1 MNEKQKMDIVKKAKI
16 KMWLGLIL
24 IIVIGLAIA
33 IYFIFL
39 KNESTDTISLN
50 DWKSYTNEIY
60 NFSFQYPPD
69 VSVVVDEPKRE
80 VDLKGPL
87 LDSGKEW
94 PRFYIANYPGDEY
107 RPPAGTDLKP
117 WITDKLGYEEFA
129 EDRQIAGENAVHIT
143 TIKNVHDDQIDRY
156 YFLKNGQIFQVDILN
171 TDGKVDWD
179 IYNKFL
185 DSIAFNI
192 SKEENAVDSKFLAVN
207 TTDWLIY
214 EDVINGYRVKYP
226 SDYLIKTEEVNHV
239 VFDSS
244 LVDMENSSLLQ
255 FTVDT
260 SDTDMQ
266 TYRLGVVTDEQ
277 VDTDTEILEEDVMI
291 DGLEGDKITLKNKSG
306 ETIIHYLVS
315 YLGKTYDISAGDS
328 LAENILLAVVD
339 NFGIYQF
346 STDVDITSTA
356 LFLGKECVSNND
368 CGAYPCNPNIGKC
381 LVQDCT
387 DDSGCAV
394 GVCGLH
400 ATPVLG
406 YCTTMDSL

>member
-1 MNEKQKMDIVKKAKI
+1 MNEEQKNDIVKKTKI
-16 KMWLGLIL
+16 KMWVGLVL

-33 IYFIFL
+33 IYFVFL
-39 KNESTDTISLN
+39 KKESIDTTSLN
-50 DWKSYTNEIY
+50 NWKTYTNEIH

-69 VSVVVDEPKRE
+69 VAVVIDEPKRE

-87 LDSGKEW
+87 LPSGKEW

-107 RPPAGTDLKP
+107 HPPEGTELKA
-117 WITDKLGYEEFA
+117 WITEKLGYEKFA
-129 EDRQIAGENAVHIT
+129 DDRQIAEETAVHIN

-156 YFLKNGQIFQVDILN
+156 YFLKNGQIFQVDILHP
-171 TDGKVDWD
+171 DGVSNWD

-185 DSIAFNI
+185 DSIAFNT
-192 SKEENAVDSKFLAVN
+192 SAAEDDEELNFIAVN
-207 TTDWLIY
+207 TSDWLIF
-214 EDVINGYRVKYP
+214 DDAINGFRVKYP

-387 DDSGCAV
+387 DDSGCFV

-400 ATPVLG
+400 ATPVPG